1 MQQLKFLNSRE
12 VKAIMAQLESQ
23 FGFTDKIDAAFL
35 KNEKDKVFLL
45 TKDVANIDAKK
56 LRIDR
61 AGLYIGEIRP
71 DGIRLSIEGSQLI
84 AAKAKKNVLEVTDS
98 EASQWLRGETISS
111 KAEGYQIIKHH
122 KDILGCG
129 KAVEGKVLN
138 YVPKERR
145 ILVS

>member
-61 AGLYIGEIRP
+61 AGLYFGEIRP

-98 EASQWLRGETISS
+98 EASQWLRGETISI
-111 KAEGYQIIKHH
+111 KAEGYHIIRNHG
-122 KDILGCG
+122 DILGCG

-145 ILVS
+145 ILIS